1 MTRFNRSDI
10 GELIIG
16 ANILAFPVA
25 ITSEIWDLSES
36 ISLINVSIIALAS
49 CIFLSIFIYYHHSKM
64 SEDNIANFEVKRIVA
79 TYLVTLLVSAT
90 VLMMLAKLP
99 VLTDPLVALKRVI
112 LVAFPASFSATVVDS
127 LK

>member
-1 MTRFNRSDI
+1 MTKFNRSDI

-25 ITSEIWDLSES
+25 ITEEIWDLSES
-36 ISLINVSIIALAS
+36 ISLINVSFVALFS
-49 CIFLSIFIYYHHSKM
+49 CIFLSIFIYYHHRKM
-64 SEDNIANFEVKRIVA
+64 SEDNIANFEVKRVVA
-79 TYLVTLLVSAT
+79 TYLVTQLVSAA

-99 VLTDPLVALKRVI
+99 LLSDPLVAFKRVI

>member
-25 ITSEIWDLSES
+25 ITEEIWDLSES
-36 ISLINVSIIALAS
+36 ISLINVSFVALAS
-49 CIFLSIFIYYHHSKM
+49 CIFLSIFIYYHHGRTGK
-64 SEDNIANFEVKRIVA
+64 DNIAKIEVNRVVA
-79 TYLVTLLVSAT
+79 TYLVTLLVSAA
-90 VLMMLAKLP
+90 VLMMLSKLP
-99 VLTDPLVALKRVI
+99 LLTEPLVALKRVI